1 MKEKTMVNNNIGI
14 EINGGGNIQATD
26 GKINIKGGGKG
37 IVSNDSYNN
46 TFTRMEINIT
56 AQNELMLKL
65 QDTINQIDD
74 VSKNPLTHQTYKT
87 DTLSKI
93 DEILSSSNNKIANIA
108 NLTAI
113 LTAWMTSCNYLA
125 PKIQPHIE
133 SLYKLLAG
141 G

>member
-1 MKEKTMVNNNIGI
+1 MSNNNVGI

-37 IVSNDSYNN
+37 IVSNESYNN

-56 AQNELMLKL
+56 AQNELMFELK
-65 QDTINQIDD
+65 DIINQIDD
-74 VSKNPLTHQTYKT
+74 SSKNPLTHQTYKT
-87 DTLSKI
+87 DSLSKI
-93 DEILSSSNNKIANIA
+93 DEILSNPNDKIANIA

-113 LTAWMTSCNYLA
+113 LTAWMTSCNYLV
-125 PKIQPHIE
+125 PQIQPYLE
-133 SLYKLLAG
+133 PLYKLLSG